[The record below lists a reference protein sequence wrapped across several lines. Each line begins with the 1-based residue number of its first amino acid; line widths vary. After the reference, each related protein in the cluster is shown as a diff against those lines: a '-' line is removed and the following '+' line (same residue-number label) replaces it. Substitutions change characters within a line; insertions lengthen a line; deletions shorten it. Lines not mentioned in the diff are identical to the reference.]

1 MVEKGT
7 INEDN
12 FKDFVFTNT
21 AEMHAQMDPDFYK
34 GTVVEDAVAKVM
46 ATHQRPAASAA
57 E

>member
-1 MVEKGT
+1 
-7 INEDN
+7 
-12 FKDFVFTNT
+12 
-21 AEMHAQMDPDFYK
+21 MHAQMDPDFYK